1 MKSYKYV
8 YGPVPSRRM
17 GLSLGISPIPQG
29 YCNYSCVYC
38 QLGRTSHMGN
48 IREAYFDIDE
58 IISEFV
64 EWQKSGKAVDVITLV
79 GEGEPTL
86 YLNLGQLVRR
96 LKVLTDVPIA
106 VITNGALLSEE
117 AMRDELME
125 IDFVLPSFDAADE
138 ETFKRINRPYGT
150 IDYRAVYE
158 GLVTFS
164 KAYQGQ
170 LWIETMLVRDVN
182 DTPEQLKAL
191 KTALEAVEYDRLFI
205 NTPVR
210 PPAEL
215 DVKEPELETL
225 TFAIE
230 LLGGTAI
237 NHLVSS
243 GFFSNIPD
251 DFDAVMSIIKRH
263 PMNQFEISSFLE
275 GQECFNIAHVFELL
289 TDEKSVNVLDYKGYL
304 TYRG

>member
-1 MKSYKYV
+1 MSNK
-8 YGPVPSRRM
+8 
-17 GLSLGISPIPQG
+17 
-29 YCNYSCVYC
+29 
-38 QLGRTSHMGN
+38 
-48 IREAYFDIDE
+48 REAYFDVDAIMT
-58 IISEFV
+58 EFI

-86 YLNLGQLVRR
+86 YLNLGNLIRR
-96 LKVLTDVPIA
+96 LKALTDIPIA

-117 AMRDELME
+117 AMRNELME

-138 ETFKRINRPYGT
+138 ETFKRVNRPHGSIRYK
-150 IDYRAVYE
+150 AVYE

-164 KAYQGQ
+164 KTYQGQ

-182 DTPEQLKAL
+182 DTPEQLTSL
-191 KTALEAVEYDRLFI
+191 KTALAAVEYDRLFI

-210 PPAEL
+210 PPAESE
-215 DVKEPELETL
+215 VQEPVSETM
-225 TFAIE
+225 TAAIE
-230 LLGGTAI
+230 LLDGMAI

-243 GFFSNIPD
+243 GFFSDIPD

-263 PMNQFEISSFLE
+263 PMNQFEIRSFLE
-275 GQECFNIAHVFELL
+275 DRECQNIDGVFQRLMV
-289 TDEKSVNVLDYKGYL
+289 EKTVSVLDYKGYL